1 LHGFDACTNHLI
13 TMTSR
18 LVPMKKKSLPQVLA
32 VATILVFPSVLASQ
46 NVIAHEERLYTIGDK
61 DYWITVGSIN
71 EPVFIDDK
79 SGAEAFIALADPA
92 DPLNSDSNGT
102 TNVEGLEKTIKFEIS
117 AGDKKKEI
125 EVEPAWQDPG
135 HYEATFYPTIET
147 TYNYRLFGA
156 INNVTVSLDFQCA
169 LGEVGEEESQ
179 DNSTKQISEGVTL
192 KAQRGG
198 FGCPAS
204 RADVGFPEPY
214 VSDNELVNMIKELSG
229 NSTSK

>member
-1 LHGFDACTNHLI
+1 MHGFDACTNHLI